1 MIIYFS
7 FKLYFTN
14 DIGMAQA
21 SETTDTSVSQI
32 VEKQYDNFLQEIG
45 KKLSKIDA
53 NLAMQV
59 MYYERKFPEVEPSV
73 HLKIHY
79 QDRTD
84 MEKKRS
90 KLNSRYGYLIALESR
105 NGLKVAGLM
114 DLKRI
119 DEISSDPDIKAIT
132 GSASIA
138 AY

>member
-1 MIIYFS
+1 MIISSS

-14 DIGMAQA
+14 DTSMAQT
-21 SETTDTSVSQI
+21 SETQNISISQI
-32 VEKQYDNFLQEIG
+32 VEKEYDNFLQEIG
-45 KKLSKIDA
+45 SKLSKIDA

-79 QDRTD
+79 KERTD
-84 MEKKRS
+84 VGKKRNQLYS
-90 KLNSRYGYLIALESR
+90 KYGYLISLEGES
-105 NGLKVAGLM
+105 GLKVAGLM
-114 DLKRI
+114 DIKRI
-119 DEISSDPDIKAIT
+119 HEISTDPDIKAIT